1 MREKPDD
8 IILHIGTNDLSSNSL
23 PDLDLAL
30 MMKINSQNGS
40 TLNIVMHNE
49 SKWTIKA
56 ILH

>member
-8 IILHIGTNDLSSNSL
+8 IILHIGTNDLNSDSF
-23 PDLDLAL
+23 PDLDLAV

-40 TLNIVMHNE
+40 TLNIMMCNE